1 LVIKNKILDEVINM
15 NKIKAE
21 FNTLFEYF
29 NLKWLKKDNLIFK
42 NWLVT
47 DSFALDKDSELILK
61 HIEPYIEKEI
71 EGWFEEELK
80 MNLLSPIFILSQ
92 IKESEKIGL
101 FFERPI
107 TAELEQ
113 GKISV
118 VTDCM
123 VSSIFGVTA
132 PQTPYF
138 FMQEFKKSKGDKQ
151 DPEGQMLAA
160 MIAAQHLNNN
170 GKVMYGSYVIGRDWF
185 FAILDGKNYSRSESF
200 RLTQPKELRQVILTL
215 RKLKQIILTEL
226 MD

>member
-1 LVIKNKILDEVINM
+1 M
-15 NKIKAE
+15 QKIKAE

-29 NLKWLKKDNLIFK
+29 DLNFTNTSIILSDLLQQVEVESLENLAEQILTKIESRL
-42 NWLVT
+42 
-47 DSFALDKDSELILK
+47 AL
-61 HIEPYIEKEI
+61 EI
-71 EGWFEEELK
+71 DGWFEEELK
-80 MNLLSPIFILSQ
+80 MNLLSPILFLSD
-92 IKESEKIGL
+92 INEPKKISV

-118 VTDCM
+118 ITDCM

-132 PQTPYF
+132 PKTPYF

-160 MIAAQHLNNN
+160 MIAAQYLNKS
-170 GKVMYGSYVIGRDWF
+170 GKPMYGSFVVGAFWYFTV
-185 FAILDGKNYSRSESF
+185 LDGKNYARSEAF

>member
-1 LVIKNKILDEVINM
+1 M
-15 NKIKAE
+15 NKIKADLDYLIAE
-21 FNTLFEYF
+21 FNL
-29 NLKWLKKDNLIFK
+29 NLDEHSHKLYDWIQ
-42 NWLVT
+42 
-47 DSFALDKDSELILK
+47 
-61 HIEPYIEKEI
+61 KEI
-71 EGWFEEELK
+71 EKLDELSEAVLAKVEPTLSLEIGSWLEEELK
-80 MNLLSPIFILSQ
+80 MSLLSVIFLLSD
-92 IKESEKIGL
+92 IKERQKIGL

-118 VTDCM
+118 ITDCM
-123 VSSIFGVTA
+123 ISSVYGFA
-132 PQTPYF
+132 SPKTPYF

-170 GKVMYGSYVIGRDWF
+170 GKVMYGSYVVGAFWYF
-185 FAILDGKNYSRSESF
+185 TVLDGKNYARNKAF
-200 RLTQPKELRQVILTL
+200 QLTEPKELRQVILTL

>member
-1 LVIKNKILDEVINM
+1 M
-15 NKIKAE
+15 QKIKAE
-21 FNTLFEYF
+21 LDTLLEFF
-29 NLKWLKKDNLIFK
+29 QLKRQTSKSEVLQSWLQNEVSI
-42 NWLVT
+42 
-47 DSFALDKDSELILK
+47 LDDDSEIILRE
-61 HIEPYIEKEI
+61 IEPYIETEI
-71 EGWFEEELK
+71 DGWLEEELK
-80 MNLLSPIFILSQ
+80 MNLLSPILILSRL
-92 IKESEKIGL
+92 KETEKIGV

-107 TAELEQ
+107 SAEFEK

-123 VSSIFGVTA
+123 VSSVFGLTT

-160 MIAAQHLNNN
+160 MLAAQHLNNN
-170 GKVMYGSYVIGRDWF
+170 GKTLYGSFVVGRDWF
-185 FAILDGKNYSRSESF
+185 FAVLDGKNYSRSESL

-215 RKLKQIILTEL
+215 RKLKQIILNDL

>member
-1 LVIKNKILDEVINM
+1 M
-15 NKIKAE
+15 QKIK
-21 FNTLFEYF
+21 
-29 NLKWLKKDNLIFK
+29 
-42 NWLVT
+42 
-47 DSFALDKDSELILK
+47 SELDTLLVEFKLK
-61 HIEPYIEKEI
+61 QLEETKALSNWIEPGEIKLDDFAEQVLAKIEPRLSLEI
-71 EGWFEEELK
+71 DGWFEEELK
-80 MNLLSPIFILSQ
+80 MKLLSPIFILSELQ
-92 IKESEKIGL
+92 EPEKIGV

-107 TAELEQ
+107 TAEFEQ

-118 VTDCM
+118 ITDCM
-123 VSSIFGVTA
+123 VSSVYGFTT
-132 PQTPYF
+132 PETPYF

>member
-1 LVIKNKILDEVINM
+1 MRGNFM
-15 NKIKAE
+15 QKIKAE
-21 FNTLFEYF
+21 LDPLTEIFDLNFVKNPITFSNFIQDIDIDKLEDIAEQILTKIET
-29 NLKWLKKDNLIFK
+29 NLSL
-42 NWLVT
+42 
-47 DSFALDKDSELILK
+47 
-61 HIEPYIEKEI
+61 EI
-71 EGWFEEELK
+71 DGWFEEELK
-80 MNLLSPIFILSQ
+80 MKLLSPILFLADLTEL
-92 IKESEKIGL
+92 KKIGV

-107 TAELEQ
+107 SAEFEQ

-123 VSSIFGVTA
+123 VSSVYGFTTPG
-132 PQTPYF
+132 TPYF

-170 GKVMYGSYVIGRDWF
+170 GKIMYGSFVVGRDWF
-185 FAILDGKNYSRSESF
+185 FAVLDGKDYSRSESF

-226 MD
+226 ID